1 VVGIGKDI
9 IREGRYE
16 VSFTKGK
23 HARLTARLLLIA
35 KTKSSILPTVLE
47 TELHLYPLRK
57 EKELRRAI
65 AQGTRVPEA
74 RRPMLS
80 VADQVTFGIL

>member
-1 VVGIGKDI
+1 
-9 IREGRYE
+9 
-16 VSFTKGK
+16 
-23 HARLTARLLLIA
+23 
-35 KTKSSILPTVLE
+35 VLE

-57 EKELRRAI
+57 EKELKRAI

-80 VADQVTFGIL
+80 VTDQVTFGIL